1 MMLFH
6 ARAPL
11 SITINETPLKS
22 GKFEIYQAMY
32 NCENINCSGFN
43 EFFKEQMT
51 TNKQKILYEEMKTEI
66 THCMFGLV
74 FEWKSPANF

>member
-1 MMLFH
+1 MLFH

-43 EFFKEQMT
+43 ELFKEQIT
-51 TNKQKILYEEMKTEI
+51 TTTKNLYEEMKTEI

-74 FEWKSPANF
+74 FE